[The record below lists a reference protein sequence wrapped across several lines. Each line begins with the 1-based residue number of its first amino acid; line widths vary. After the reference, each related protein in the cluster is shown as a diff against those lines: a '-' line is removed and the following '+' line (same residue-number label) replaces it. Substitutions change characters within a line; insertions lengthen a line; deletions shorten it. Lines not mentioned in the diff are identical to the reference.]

1 MVDQVV
7 DFNIHLPI
15 MEEVRDRWLATEAV
29 QTPRGFRSAYA
40 SIQGELRSALSG
52 ANFMLFNQD
61 LPFVESDLRDWT
73 ASVRQDWRYCSFT
86 QLLDFRRKNDLDSGL
101 SRLLAAGV
109 NGVKFHSYV
118 QEISRADIPLAV
130 QAAKAAAALG
140 FFICID
146 ASYGTSRMY
155 EFDNLLLAAE
165 IINAVSSVPI
175 IILHSGGVRC
185 WEAMLLSLG
194 TPNVYLETSFSLPFY
209 EGSSI
214 EGDFACIYRKIGCDR
229 VLFASDLPYVGLSDA
244 LECANRFLGRHGFT
258 GDERNA
264 ILGGNAA
271 RLISC
276 AVTANNRSTA

>member
-1 MVDQVV
+1 MADRVV

-15 MEEVRDRWLATEAV
+15 MEASRDRWLATEAV
-29 QTPRGFRSAYA
+29 QTPGGFRSAYA
-40 SIQGELRSALSG
+40 GIQRELRSVLSG

-61 LPFVESDLRDWT
+61 LPFADSDLGGWT
-73 ASVRQDWRYCSFT
+73 ASVRQDWRYCCFT
-86 QLLDFRRKNDLDSGL
+86 QLFDFRRKNDLDSGL

-130 QAAKAAAALG
+130 QAARAAASLG

-165 IINAVSSVPI
+165 IINVVSSVPI
-175 IILHSGGVRC
+175 IILHSGGARC
-185 WEAMLLSLG
+185 WDAMLLSVG

-214 EGDFACIYRKIGCDR
+214 EDDFAYIYRKIGCDR

-244 LECANRFLGRHGFT
+244 LECANRFFERHGFAE
-258 GDERNA
+258 DERQA

-271 RLISC
+271 RLISDS
-276 AVTANNRSTA
+276 VTA